1 MQTTTYAEHGTPHYN
16 SKTALGCEAAGE
28 PVFLLRAQ
36 DRWAAE
42 AVRYWAS
49 LVLDEE
55 MTEQAFQIAAAMEAW
70 PHQKEPD

>member
-1 MQTTTYAEHGTPHYN
+1 MQTTTYAEHGTPDYN

-42 AVRYWAS
+42 TVRYWAS
-49 LVLDEE
+49 LALDPDLKEL
-55 MTEQAFQIAAAMEAW
+55 AFQIAAAMEAW
-70 PHQKEPD
+70 PRVKEPD